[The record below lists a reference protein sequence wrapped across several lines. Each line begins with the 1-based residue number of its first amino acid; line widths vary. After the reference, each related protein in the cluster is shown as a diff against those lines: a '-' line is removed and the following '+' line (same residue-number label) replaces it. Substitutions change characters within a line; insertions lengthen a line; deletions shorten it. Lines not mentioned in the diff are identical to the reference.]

1 MMPPRV
7 FLLAWLAGAGAGQLL
22 GWQAGARAAWAGL
35 VLTVAGAWL
44 ARVTLAQFAHAAT
57 SAHPHAAASRLLR
70 HGVFARSRNPLYVAM
85 LLLYAGLAGVLR
97 QPGAWL
103 ALPMLVLW
111 LQCRV
116 IVGEEAKLL
125 AAFGDEYAA
134 YCRDTPRWWGRC

>member
-7 FLLAWLAGAGAGQLL
+7 FVLVWLAGAGLGQYL
-22 GWQAGARAAWAGL
+22 GWQAGAQAVSCGL

-44 ARVTLAQFAHAAT
+44 ARVTLRQFAQATT
-57 SAHPHAAASRLLR
+57 SAHPLAPASRLLR

-103 ALPMLVLW
+103 GLPWLWWW
-111 LQCRV
+111 LQWRV
-116 IVGEEAKLL
+116 IAGEEAKLL
-125 AAFGDEYAA
+125 ATFGDAYAA
-134 YCRDTPRWWGRC
+134 YCRQTPRWW